1 MSPADEPPPPQHPT
15 EIEEQVL
22 IGGESSTL
30 SDSAVLSERRA
41 LLEQLEEWLEIPMVV
56 LRFVWLALLIFE
68 LVWGLS
74 PLLEG
79 IGTAIWGIFLLDFA
93 LKFTLAPRKVS
104 YLKAN
109 WLTAPALLVP
119 ALRVLRFARVVR
131 LLRVARAARGLR
143 LFRLFSSLNR
153 GMKALRGTL
162 GRRGFGYVVAFTAV
176 VTLAGAAG
184 MYAFEGGANGLGGYG
199 EALWWTAM
207 LMTTMGSE
215 FWPRTVEGRLL
226 CLLLSLYAFAVFGY
240 VTATLATFFI
250 GRDAENAE
258 AELVGAESLEALRVE
273 IAAMRRDIHALPER
287 ETKKGKG

>member
-1 MSPADEPPPPQHPT
+1 MYPADAPPPPERPA
-15 EIEEQVL
+15 EADELAL
-22 IGGESSTL
+22 IGSEHT
-30 SDSAVLSERRA
+30 ALSERRE
-41 LLEQLEEWLEIPMVV
+41 LLEQLEEWLEMPMVV
-56 LRFVWLALLIFE
+56 LGFAWLALLIFE
-68 LVWGLS
+68 LVRGLS

-79 IGTAIWGIFLLDFA
+79 IGTVIWGIFLLDFT
-93 LKFTLAPRKVS
+93 LKFALAPQKVA
-104 YLKAN
+104 YLKDN
-109 WLTAPALLVP
+109 WLTALALLVP
-119 ALRVLRFARVVR
+119 ALRVLRFARVLR

-153 GMKALRGTL
+153 GMKALRATL
-162 GRRGFGYVVAFTAV
+162 GRRGFGYVIAFTAA

-207 LMTTMGSE
+207 LMTTMGSD
-215 FWPRTVEGRLL
+215 FWPRTPEGRLL

-258 AELVGAESLEALRVE
+258 AELAGAESLGALRAE
-273 IAAMRRDIHALPER
+273 IAALRQDIRILSER
-287 ETKKGKG
+287 ETKEAAG